1 MATSL
6 PLDQNLAHW
15 EQEIFTILIKYL
27 LYGCSGILTKT
38 TAYKCYALEKY
49 KSYI

>member
-1 MATSL
+1 MANSL
-6 PLDQNLAHW
+6 PLDQNLACW
-15 EQEIFTILIKYL
+15 ELEIFTILIKYL

-38 TAYKCYALEKY
+38 TAYKYYALEKY